1 SNSVSV
7 VLEDQHTLRCKS
19 PNEDIVFK
27 LEDPIQARILED
39 IEAVAEVECQLHCN
53 AQVAIPP
60 DGPGR
65 RRRKKE
71 FHPWFLN
78 AILYG
83 PPHFEEPVGDFL
95 SKHQMYL
102 QDPLGCDRRVPYRNP
117 HILSPETGE
126 ILMTDSITYP
136 LKDDDIERL
145 EVGPDLLTQLMR
157 DEIPIAETEAPDI
170 VTTKLFSH
178 QKQGLTFML
187 RREQGWQLNESS
199 EDIWSRCS
207 FRATNTE
214 INFRNNVTGAC
225 QDDPPP
231 SFQGGLLADEMGL
244 GKTLSMISLIAS
256 SQACQYLSPP
266 LMTSTRGSVAVK
278 TTLLIVPP
286 PRNHVRPGTLKVH
299 LFHGQNRK
307 KASFLAQY
315 DVVITSVYTVSAIW
329 RKQNEQNNDPDSIF
343 SVDWHRVVLDE
354 AHIIQNAT
362 SNLAQA
368 CCALRSAN
376 RWVITG
382 TPIQNK
388 LTDFASLVKFL
399 GAYPYSEQG
408 AFDRDISRPWR
419 NGDQQGFL
427 RLKAFVKAIAISRTK
442 AVVDLP
448 PREDYIH
455 HLDFSERERHL
466 YESEKKNTVRLLQD
480 AISSSSKG
488 STAFNALHR
497 LNILRLICNHG
508 LLAQSNSDPKILGQ
522 AQGNDYRCSQDI
534 GGLSTCSSCGS
545 NLFED
550 FLEGSPSA
558 DLIEEPLITRNAPLL
573 CEGCR
578 IDNDV
583 RELRQPYGTSFLES
597 PNTPITRSP
606 SPSTGEELPRASI
619 ECMPTKIKALVAD
632 LKQHSS
638 NEKSVVFSYWTY
650 TLNLVQAMLN
660 DAGIPYTRIDGKT
673 SLSKRSE
680 AVRSF
685 QATDFLRVILVSITC
700 GGAGLDLTA
709 ASRAYL
715 LEPHWNPMIEEQA
728 LCRVHRV
735 GQKCK
740 VSTIRFLMRDSFE
753 EQVVELQR
761 RKKML
766 ANVTFGQDP
775 LSESGIGLGTLQ
787 YLKSVL
793 E

>member
-1 SNSVSV
+1 MSNLVWNARQEPQIEGPAPKRRRFNDIDHPETTSDSQPDHTTSYFFNPAQDYIDYATEGCYHDLGPTESSTEASKLDFQTSLVYDDVEGLPSQCCYGMLCRIPVRLGTGFRHFEPSNSVSV

-199 EDIWSRCS
+199 EDIWSRVGVGRS
-207 FRATNTE
+207 
-214 INFRNNVTGAC
+214 RNNVTGAC

-286 PRNHVRPGTLKVH
+286 PL
-299 LFHGQNRK
+299 
-307 KASFLAQY
+307 
-315 DVVITSVYTVSAIW
+315 
-329 RKQNEQNNDPDSIF
+329 
-343 SVDWHRVVLDE
+343 
-354 AHIIQNAT
+354 IQT
-362 SNLAQA
+362 
-368 CCALRSAN
+368 
-376 RWVITG
+376 
-382 TPIQNK
+382 
-388 LTDFASLVKFL
+388 
-399 GAYPYSEQG
+399 
-408 AFDRDISRPWR
+408 
-419 NGDQQGFL
+419 
-427 RLKAFVKAIAISRTK
+427 
-442 AVVDLP
+442 
-448 PREDYIH
+448 
-455 HLDFSERERHL
+455 
-466 YESEKKNTVRLLQD
+466 
-480 AISSSSKG
+480 
-488 STAFNALHR
+488 
-497 LNILRLICNHG
+497 
-508 LLAQSNSDPKILGQ
+508 
-522 AQGNDYRCSQDI
+522 
-534 GGLSTCSSCGS
+534 
-545 NLFED
+545 
-550 FLEGSPSA
+550 
-558 DLIEEPLITRNAPLL
+558 
-573 CEGCR
+573 
-578 IDNDV
+578 
-583 RELRQPYGTSFLES
+583 
-597 PNTPITRSP
+597 
-606 SPSTGEELPRASI
+606 
-619 ECMPTKIKALVAD
+619 
-632 LKQHSS
+632 
-638 NEKSVVFSYWTY
+638 
-650 TLNLVQAMLN
+650 
-660 DAGIPYTRIDGKT
+660 
-673 SLSKRSE
+673 
-680 AVRSF
+680 
-685 QATDFLRVILVSITC
+685 
-700 GGAGLDLTA
+700 
-709 ASRAYL
+709 
-715 LEPHWNPMIEEQA
+715 
-728 LCRVHRV
+728 
-735 GQKCK
+735 
-740 VSTIRFLMRDSFE
+740 
-753 EQVVELQR
+753 
-761 RKKML
+761 
-766 ANVTFGQDP
+766 
-775 LSESGIGLGTLQ
+775 
-787 YLKSVL
+787 
-793 E
+793 